1 MNTFYPQT
9 SRGAALPTDAAE
21 HLDTP
26 AGTHLAEMRWQVTLV
41 DDCCY
46 GRIGLLAA
54 LQQYF
59 SSSGN
64 RSVMA
69 VNSLAKILSG
79 ISPYIMTSNRKRGA
93 SAQDLLIVRLPMAPQ
108 AALALLLQFGEVTVA
123 SYPRIVVLSHIEPEV
138 VRRILRSVGPSSA
151 VRVVDARQAPS
162 KLCQLIMSST
172 EERFNEISPVKP
184 ALVFTQSE
192 LRVLAQTLRE
202 ISVRA
207 QAHVHCVNTKT
218 IYTHRSG
225 ALFKLGAK
233 NVLALLRWFAPMSR
247 SFITDTADRD
257 DEKP

>member
-9 SRGAALPTDAAE
+9 SRGVGLPTDAAE
-21 HLDTP
+21 HFDTP
-26 AGTHLAEMRWQVTLV
+26 AGTHLAKMCWQVTLV

-59 SSSGN
+59 SNSGN

-69 VNSLAKILSG
+69 VDSLTRLLSS
-79 ISPYIMTSNRKRGA
+79 ISPYIMTSYRKRGEL
-93 SAQDLLIVRLPMAPQ
+93 AQALLVVRLPMAPQ
-108 AALALLLQFGEVTVA
+108 AALALLLELGEVTVA

-151 VRVVDARQAPS
+151 VRVVDARQAPA

-172 EERFNEISPVKP
+172 EEGFNEISPGKP
-184 ALVFTQSE
+184 TRVFTRGE

-207 QAHVHCVNTKT
+207 QAHVHCVSTKT
-218 IYTHRSG
+218 IYNHRSG

-247 SFITDTADRD
+247 SFITDSARRD